1 MVYPTRSIVAELNF
15 DKMTTLAEEL
25 NDYAERTAS
34 DAQTTR
40 DTITRLDWSG
50 GAKNAAESRAH
61 REHAQLM
68 RVSATFTSLAN
79 AITTGHTN
87 LSSLAGDLK
96 LTATAY
102 EANDYSVADNWKVT
116 DSYNYALAESAAAG
130 DDEQLT
136 ALETLKATRARIAEN
151 ATLWMERVARD
162 FDTADTDTAAAIRG
176 ANGVLDELT
185 PPAAGLSSGGA
196 AKILDNWDDGR
207 GLTREQMY
215 ALAAAGN
222 LTPEQLQALHA
233 GQPVNIPQGQY
244 DFLRTLFRGM
254 DGMSVEEITGLPGTG
269 EQSAAVRNL
278 LANGMQIMS
287 NPSVS
292 TDAGDAGGMAV
303 LPTNVRTL
311 LTEKP
316 AQTAPSAH
324 GSAVRRLGEF
334 DALADLLL
342 AGDDSLRMGTDID
355 RAFLKQAAE
364 ITASLEGDPTR
375 RAFGDVIMTPEETSR
390 FLDKMIGVA
399 SPDKAAIHDF
409 VTGSNMDVTCSDG
422 GKFNADSHL
431 DALFGHKWDEIA
443 TNVNNLFKWVGS
455 DAGNP
460 QNSYYAGTAADTATA
475 LGKYLGAESN
485 MSIGGNL
492 GVNSPHLAQTL
503 AGALAPY
510 LGDYAHSFTGSTGIP
525 TYGAGELTAGELK
538 NVFRALDSDPAAAAI
553 INQAG
558 AQWQLAMAYQ
568 AGAHDLP
575 QLGVAA
581 GLLADAMRDGMDE
594 EIAHLSETAYK
605 DRVGDYQDKLNA
617 ATMLRYVAS
626 VSTYGAALNAL
637 VPPEVE
643 QRLFGGP
650 PDLDSM
656 TAEERARYAS
666 VNVPALTDPQAIRFA
681 YFVGAASTDPSLQ
694 DQFPGGFDEK
704 GRPNYEQLIEW
715 DKANGGKWTK
725 WMSEQMSQGFDSNFD
740 LGVGA
745 PDQPGPPPQAG
756 TLPLVPGGKPV
767 G

>member
-151 ATLWMERVARD
+151 ATLWMEGVARD
-162 FDTADTDTAAAIRG
+162 FDTADTDIAAAIRG
-176 ANGVLDELT
+176 ANGVLDQLT
-185 PPAAGLSSGGA
+185 PPAAGLSAGGA
-196 AKILDNWDDGR
+196 AKILDNWEDGR
-207 GLTREQMY
+207 GLTQEQMY

-431 DALFGHKWDEIA
+431 DALFGHKWDENA

-475 LGKYLGAESN
+475 LGKYLGASRTCRSAETS
-485 MSIGGNL
+485 
-492 GVNSPHLAQTL
+492 A
-503 AGALAPY
+503 
-510 LGDYAHSFTGSTGIP
+510 STAR
-525 TYGAGELTAGELK
+525 TSH
-538 NVFRALDSDPAAAAI
+538 RR
-553 INQAG
+553 
-558 AQWQLAMAYQ
+558 W
-568 AGAHDLP
+568 
-575 QLGVAA
+575 
-581 GLLADAMRDGMDE
+581 
-594 EIAHLSETAYK
+594 
-605 DRVGDYQDKLNA
+605 
-617 ATMLRYVAS
+617 
-626 VSTYGAALNAL
+626 
-637 VPPEVE
+637 
-643 QRLFGGP
+643 
-650 PDLDSM
+650 
-656 TAEERARYAS
+656 RARLPPTSATTRTHS
-666 VNVPALTDPQAIRFA
+666 
-681 YFVGAASTDPSLQ
+681 
-694 DQFPGGFDEK
+694 
-704 GRPNYEQLIEW
+704 
-715 DKANGGKWTK
+715 
-725 WMSEQMSQGFDSNFD
+725 
-740 LGVGA
+740 
-745 PDQPGPPPQAG
+745 PGPPVFPR
-756 TLPLVPGGKPV
+756 TVPEN
-767 G
+767 